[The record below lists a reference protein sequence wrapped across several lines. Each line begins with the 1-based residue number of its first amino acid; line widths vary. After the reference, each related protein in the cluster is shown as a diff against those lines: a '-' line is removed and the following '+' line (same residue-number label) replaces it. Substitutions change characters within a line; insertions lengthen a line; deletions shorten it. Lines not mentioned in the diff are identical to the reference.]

1 MNKVLLIGRLTRDPE
16 LRFTPGSG
24 AAVATFSLAV
34 DRNYVSQNGQRE
46 ADFINIVCWRKLAE
60 HVANNLSKGRLVA
73 VAGSI
78 QTRKYQAQ
86 DGSNRYVT
94 EIVATE
100 VKFLDWGNKEGGPTQ
115 AHRESAPNQD
125 ASSNGSGLFEPDTS
139 DGFFPADDTEI
150 PF

>member
-16 LRFTPGSG
+16 LRFTSG
-24 AAVATFSLAV
+24 TGNAVATFSLAV

-73 VAGSI
+73 VSGSI

-94 EIVATE
+94 EIVADE
-100 VKFLDWGNKEGGPTQ
+100 VKFLDWGNKEGTSAP
-115 AHRESAPNQD
+115 AHRASAPQAE
-125 ASSNGSGLFEPDTS
+125 ASSSGSGLFEPDDS
-139 DGFFPADDTEI
+139 DGFFPTDDTEI

>member
-1 MNKVLLIGRLTRDPE
+1 MNKVFLIGRLTRDPE

-24 AAVATFSLAV
+24 LAVTTFSLAV
-34 DRNYVSQNGQRE
+34 DRSYVSQNGQRE

-60 HVANNLSKGRLVA
+60 LVANNLSKGRLVGIS
-73 VAGSI
+73 GSI

-94 EIVATE
+94 EVVADE
-100 VKFLDWGNKEGGPTQ
+100 VKFLDWPKGASGVEGNT
-115 AHRESAPNQD
+115 
-125 ASSNGSGLFEPDTS
+125 SSNPGYGE
-139 DGFFPADDTEI
+139 FFPTDDTEI